1 MSEPHETSSP
11 SSESERPA
19 PAGSSAVAQRLLLL
33 RLFLL
38 ILAAAAVLV
47 AVVIAV
53 RDRSEGGSG
62 VRYACPM
69 HPEVRATAPG
79 SCPICQMALEPVGRA
94 PGGKGHAG
102 MAMPDMT
109 AVDNVRKHKI
119 IDFVRVRSL
128 LPNLREIRGAA
139 RVDDDHQ
146 ISAVLYNDQIDALAP
161 DEPGTFVPTA
171 SPQTAIAVTRI
182 GDPAVRWD
190 RSTSVI
196 RFRVDAA
203 PAAAGA
209 LPSGEV
215 GWLKLASKSR
225 AVIGVPVSSV
235 LQSPEGPYVLA
246 WKPGGQFEKRPIEIG
261 ETFSRQGFAVVL
273 SGLRASDRV
282 VSRATFFLDA
292 DRRLGGNAFAADSM
306 PSAMPGAAPGGT
318 TP

>member
-1 MSEPHETSSP
+1 MSDPHETSP
-11 SSESERPA
+11 APGPERPA
-19 PAGSSAVAQRLLLL
+19 LSGSSIVALRVLLL
-33 RLFLL
+33 
-38 ILAAAAVLV
+38 IAAAAAVLV
-47 AVVIAV
+47 AGVIAL

-69 HPEVRATAPG
+69 HPEVRTTAPG

-102 MAMPDMT
+102 MASMPDMT

-146 ISAVLYNDQIDALAP
+146 LSVVLYDDQIDALGP

-171 SPQTAIAVTRI
+171 SPATAVPVVRSAGVATRH
-182 GDPAVRWD
+182 DA
-190 RSTSVI
+190 STSVI
-196 RFRVDAA
+196 RFHVAS
-203 PAAAGA
+203 AAGA
-209 LPSGEV
+209 SSPLPPGQV

-225 AVIGVPVSSV
+225 AVLGVPVSAV

-246 WKPGGQFEKRPIEIG
+246 WKPGQQFEKRPIEIG
-261 ETFSRQGFAVVL
+261 ETFSRQGFVVVL

-292 DRRLGGNAFAADSM
+292 DRRLGGTAFAADSM
-306 PSAMPGAAPGGT
+306 AGTPGAMPGTAPPGGQ
-318 TP
+318 P